1 MTKTVGENIRYYRK
15 LSGITQLDLS
25 KKIGVSLMSVRRYE
39 SGERLPTIE
48 IIGRI
53 ANALNIPIVKI
64 KEDLTWGEHRQ
75 TEELNQ
81 LEKSTF
87 LFQGIIASLEK
98 IYGFVQEKSVVG
110 NTGWERPYWLV
121 GENPNTFI
129 LYESDIDTLVKSME
143 ATIPILVERLK
154 DSRPEIEIVQEITNE
169 LNKIKTPEK

>member
-1 MTKTVGENIRYYRK
+1 M
-15 LSGITQLDLS
+15 
-25 KKIGVSLMSVRRYE
+25 KKF
-39 SGERLPTIE
+39 T
-48 IIGRI
+48 
-53 ANALNIPIVKI
+53 
-64 KEDLTWGEHRQ
+64 
-75 TEELNQ
+75 
-81 LEKSTF
+81 
-87 LFQGIIASLEK
+87 
-98 IYGFVQEKSVVG
+98 GFVQEKSVVG